1 MLLCWSTAY
10 ERCNHTHSHIHVSV
24 CVCVRCCQGDG
35 QMAGSMNVFARVSR
49 LRLSG
54 TFTLER
60 KSSFKG
66 SNMWRKPQAHEAHH
80 LTAAQHLHP
89 VNVYHRS
96 ILLDQRFDGKHI
108 TLCVICITA
117 HRVKHDEVLKCAVS
131 RDLCWTSGSVVRCRI
146 SPLSS
151 RRCTAAVCLQELER
165 RRQKCEFLHPEAVRV
180 FFFFVGDVNTHMYPD
195 TCIHYKNAHK
205 KKKNYTKPISV
216 QILYMKMKPI
226 KNEFCSL

>member
-1 MLLCWSTAY
+1 MLWLNAKPKWLFLWAIVLVFDLVPGQGLFCLSGWVACQYCLSDIGRPSSSARMKKLPGWTDTRSSTKTHKENVLCVYVRERKYYSLIHLRKSKELEHFYNTRMLPPKKPQCHVLLCWSTAN
-10 ERCNHTHSHIHVSV
+10 ERCNHTHSHIHVSE

-66 SNMWRKPQAHEAHH
+66 SNMWRKPQAHEALH

-96 ILLDQRFDGKHI
+96 ILLD
-108 TLCVICITA
+108 
-117 HRVKHDEVLKCAVS
+117 
-131 RDLCWTSGSVVRCRI
+131 
-146 SPLSS
+146 
-151 RRCTAAVCLQELER
+151 
-165 RRQKCEFLHPEAVRV
+165 
-180 FFFFVGDVNTHMYPD
+180 
-195 TCIHYKNAHK
+195 
-205 KKKNYTKPISV
+205 
-216 QILYMKMKPI
+216 
-226 KNEFCSL
+226 